1 MMEKIEEAVRSLKGK
16 VIQSEFMGEAE
27 EGKCVLGAAREAGG
41 E

>member
-1 MMEKIEEAVRSLKGK
+1 MMEKIEEVVRSLKGK

-27 EGKCVLGAAREAGG
+27 EGKRVLGAAREAGG